1 MGDIE
6 IRGGANAKRI
16 AAKFE
21 KEAVKGLRRELRQG
35 LNRATKPMI
44 RAAREAA
51 LEDLPHRGGLNRI
64 VAKSRMATRTRADG
78 IRIVATGIDQ
88 LDLIDKSG
96 VVVHPTYGHR
106 PRVIQ
111 SIPPAQGWFTDTM
124 EDQAEEPRKE
134 LVRVVLALARRL
146 EGA

>member
-6 IRGGANAKRI
+6 IRGGGEAKRI

-21 KEAVKGLRRELRQG
+21 KEAVKGLRREIRQG

-44 RAAREAA
+44 KAAREAA
-51 LEDLPHRGGLNRI
+51 LESLPKGGGLNRI
-64 VAKSRMATRTRADG
+64 VAKSRMATRTRANG

-88 LDLIDKSG
+88 LELIDEKG
-96 VVVHPTYGHR
+96 IVAHPTYGHR
-106 PRVIQ
+106 PRVVQ
-111 SIPPAQGWFTDTM
+111 SVTAATGWFTDTM